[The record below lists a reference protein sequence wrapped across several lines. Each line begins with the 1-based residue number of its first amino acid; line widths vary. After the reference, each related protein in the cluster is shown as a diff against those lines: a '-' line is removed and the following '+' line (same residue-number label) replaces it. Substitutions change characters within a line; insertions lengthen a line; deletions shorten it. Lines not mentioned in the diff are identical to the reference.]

1 MARPIETRW
10 EERREMTT
18 AEHLKSI
25 DFDQDEL
32 ERKIAGLNGKLDRI
46 FVAVATAAVALLGN
60 LIIRLLESQIPISDP
75 SITGMLLN
83 LKDVIA

>member
-1 MARPIETRW
+1 
-10 EERREMTT
+10 MTT

-46 FVAVATAAVALLGN
+46 FVAVATAAVALVGN
-60 LIIRLLESQIPISDP
+60 LLIRLLEAQIPIKDP
-75 SITGMLLN
+75 GIVGLLIG
-83 LKDVIA
+83 KIVSG